1 MSLQRRVLLAAIVWL
16 GTVTLLH
23 LWLNTSAFEKRTV
36 STAQTGQQF
45 RVGFLPVT

>member
-1 MSLQRRVLLAAIVWL
+1 MTLKRRVLLAAIGWL
-16 GTVTLLH
+16 STVTVLH

-36 STAQTGQQF
+36 TTAQTGPQF